1 MNSKYMQ
8 LAIDE
13 AIKGKDNGEMPFG
26 CCLVSYNEKNII
38 VKHNEVLSRHNPL
51 EHAEIL
57 ALREKNENYND
68 SGIMEW
74 AIYCTTKPCIMC
86 LGAIYWSG
94 VRNVY
99 YGTDIESVNKLGIE
113 DIIYDEKKFYSLSQ
127 KIHIHGKIMEDEC
140 YFVLKSWERKN
151 KLLKKY
157 LSMNVRNANIED
169 K

>member
-1 MNSKYMQ
+1 MIELEKLINFIIEKY
-8 LAIDE
+8 DE
-13 AIKGKDNGEMPFG
+13 IN
-26 CCLVSYNEKNII
+26 
-38 VKHNEVLSRHNPL
+38 L
-51 EHAEIL
+51 EW
-57 ALREKNENYND
+57 EKNENYND

-74 AIYCTTKPCIMC
+74 AVYCTTKPCIMC